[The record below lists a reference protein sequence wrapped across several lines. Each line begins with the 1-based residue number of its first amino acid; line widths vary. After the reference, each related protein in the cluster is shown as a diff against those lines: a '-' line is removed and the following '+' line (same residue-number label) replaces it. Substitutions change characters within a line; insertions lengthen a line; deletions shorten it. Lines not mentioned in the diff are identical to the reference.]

1 MSGSVS
7 VSIAGVLFHAALLVR
22 DLRFSDRKGVAA
34 PSFFLFIFG
43 VFFAIVLIIIADAVV
58 IFVVVF
64 LI

>member
-1 MSGSVS
+1 MSVSVS

-22 DLRFSDRKGVAA
+22 DLKFSDRKGIVA

-43 VFFAIVLIIIADAVV
+43 VFFAIVLIIIAAVV
-58 IFVVVF
+58 IFIVVF